1 MTYTAEFNGW
11 EQLSV
16 EDLIVAYRKAKA
28 DCFFENTFPSAIKF
42 AEYEENLLENLNN
55 LLASLRENSGFSS
68 DAAFL
73 GDFRLSPKKLGFKPK
88 NNASNGH
95 IHFSSPERAFE
106 SLKKNNQLI
115 PEFRVIG
122 DFPVDTYIISALW
135 INTIGH
141 KFDAKLDDS
150 CYGARLRRVRND
162 EEIAQN
168 KQRPFHITAV
178 GSFLPYYQPY
188 QKWRA
193 DGLKAIRNELDEEHN
208 VIAASLDLKTYYH
221 FIDPA
226 AIASKGLQKSL
237 GLSLN
242 EAEKSFTKQ
251 LADFLQLWSKEA
263 GKFTKQANIS
273 KSEVPAGLVIGLTV
287 SRVISNVV
295 LHTWDRLI
303 KEKLTPVHYGRYVDD
318 MFLVLRDPGTIENA
332 FDLMRFIQER
342 IGKKYLYLTDLSSS
356 KTDDVWQID
365 QGTDVQAESEIT
377 LQAGKQKLFIL
388 QGQGGKDLL
397 DSIEKEIYEL
407 SSEHRLMPS
416 PDHIDDSTAARVLSA
431 AGEVSEQAD
440 TLRKADGLTIKR
452 LGWALQ
458 LRHVESLARDL
469 PSNEWKTQRS
479 EFYQFAHDHILRP
492 DRLFQHYNYL
502 PRLLGFAVSL
512 DEWAEAEKI
521 VLKAFDA
528 LDELSEEVTKGELI
542 FINGQE
548 TTSGAKLWM
557 RLRQTLTWCF
567 IDATLKHYNPTSL
580 FSPTRKRRL
589 AELFID
595 YVFDELGPFGESPLA
610 GLTSEQFYEK
620 AVLVARCDLSKEPY
634 KRILNTDAV
643 SKLLIKSRKLKD
655 DRKIMNAFSD
665 TQLLN
670 TDDLKE
676 FINKSRQKRL
686 LKLKDGDTKGE
697 NYLPYLFPTRPYHPA
712 EIAELVPECVGLY
725 KNRTEAD
732 DPKNDPAV
740 LWAKY
745 VRAVRGVWIK
755 PTLLAA
761 QQDEKERATSNI
773 KRKLS
778 IGTEKK
784 NKVVVVLTNIK
795 TSDKDWSLMAS
806 GKRAASLERYRRIS
820 SVVNQAI
827 GLNPKPDY
835 VIFPEL
841 SVPLEWVDSIGNR
854 LTKLGIS
861 LIAGTEYRHFP
872 DNKLLSE
879 AYLVLSDNRLGF
891 PSSVRIWQPKWEPA
905 VGEDKELFSKYGKVW
920 QNPKLAGYPKPFKP
934 VYMHNDFHFGVMICS
949 EIQNAKSRLKFQGN
963 VDALMVLAWNRDL
976 DTFSS
981 LVESSALDIH
991 AYSVLVNNREYGDSR
1006 VRSPARESFR
1016 RDLARLKG
1024 GDNDYCVAVTLDIDQ
1039 LRAFQSRAK
1048 RWPETGDIFKPLP
1061 EGYKIDPQRKKLP
1074 N

>member
-1 MTYTAEFNGW
+1 MAYKAEFNGW
-11 EQLSV
+11 DELSL

-42 AEYEENLLENLNN
+42 AEYEENLLENLND
-55 LLASLRENSGFSS
+55 LLVSLKDNSGFSS
-68 DAAFL
+68 NDNLL
-73 GDFRLSPKKLGFKPK
+73 GDFRLTPKKLGVKAK
-88 NNASNGH
+88 DGALNGH
-95 IHFSSPERAFE
+95 IHFSSPDRAFE
-106 SLKKNNQLI
+106 SLKKNNHLV

-122 DFPVDTYIISALW
+122 DFPVNTYVVSALW
-135 INTIGH
+135 INMIGH
-141 KFDAKLDDS
+141 KFDAQLDDS

-162 EEIAQN
+162 EQITQN
-168 KQRPFHITAV
+168 KQRAFHITAV

-193 DGLKAIRNELDEEHN
+193 DGLKAIRNELDGDHN
-208 VIAASLDLKTYYH
+208 VVAASLDLKTYYH
-221 FIDPA
+221 FIDPS
-226 AIASKGLQKSL
+226 AIVSNALQEEL
-237 GLSLN
+237 GLSLSPTEKAFTN
-242 EAEKSFTKQ
+242 DLAE
-251 LADFLQLWSKEA
+251 FLGYWSIKA
-263 GKFTKQANIS
+263 GEFAKKNKIS
-273 KSEVPAGLVIGLTV
+273 SRSVPAGLVIGLTV
-287 SRVISNVV
+287 SRVISNVI
-295 LHTWDRLI
+295 LHYWDRLI

-332 FDLMRFIQER
+332 SDLMHFIQER
-342 IGKKYLYLTDLSSS
+342 IGNKHLYLIDSSPS
-356 KTDDVWQID
+356 KTEQVWQID
-365 QGTDVQAESEIT
+365 QGTKYQGNSEIK
-377 LQAGKQKLFIL
+377 LQADKQKLFIL

-431 AGEVSEQAD
+431 AGDVSEQAD

-469 PSNEWKTQRS
+469 PPNEWKTQRS

-502 PRLLGFAVSL
+502 PRLLGFAISL

-521 VLKAFDA
+521 VLKAFDS
-528 LDELSEEVTKGELI
+528 LNELSGVVKIGEEV
-542 FINGQE
+542 FINGQH
-548 TTSGAKLWM
+548 TKSGSQLWEC
-557 RLRQTLTWCF
+557 LKQTLTWCF

-580 FSPTRKRRL
+580 FSSTRKRRL
-589 AELFID
+589 AELFIN
-595 YVFDELGPFGESPLA
+595 YVIDELGPFGDCPLS
-610 GLTSEQFYEK
+610 GLTSEQFYDR

-634 KRILNTDAV
+634 KRILNTDAA
-643 SKLLIKSRKLKD
+643 SKLLVKSRKLKN
-655 DRKIMNAFSD
+655 DRKIMNAFSN

-676 FINKSRQKRL
+676 FIDKSRQKRL
-686 LKLKDGDTKGE
+686 LKLKDDDTKGE
-697 NYLPYLFPTRPYHPA
+697 NRLPYLFPTRPYHPA

-725 KNRTEAD
+725 TNKTSGEDSKN
-732 DPKNDPAV
+732 NPAR

-755 PTLLAA
+755 PTLLAS
-761 QQDEKERATSNI
+761 QQDEKERTASNI
-773 KRKLS
+773 KRKLT
-778 IGTEKK
+778 IGTERK

-795 TSDKDWSLMAS
+795 TSDRDWSLMAT
-806 GKRAASLERYRRIS
+806 GKRAASLDRYRRIS

-827 GLNPKPDY
+827 GLKPKPDY
-835 VIFPEL
+835 VLFPEL
-841 SVPLEWVDSIGNR
+841 SIPLEWVDSIGNR

-905 VGEDKELFSKYGKVW
+905 VGEDKELISKYGKTW
-920 QNPKLAGYPKPFKP
+920 QNPKLAGYPKPYKP
-934 VYMHNDFHFGVMICS
+934 VYKHNDFHFGVMICS

-976 DTFSS
+976 DTFSA
-981 LVESSALDIH
+981 LVESTALDIH

-1024 GDNDYCVAVTLDIDQ
+1024 GDNDYCVAVTLDIDE

-1048 RWPETGDIFKPLP
+1048 RWPDVDDPFKPLP
-1061 EGYKIDPQRKKLP
+1061 EGYKLDAQRKKIP
-1074 N
+1074 K